1 MLHKHLINFTR
12 KYNKEFAIKGYSKLK
27 KADLQT
33 KIESVLNKQRKEIK
47 EEYKQL
53 KQMKAEPVKKEPVK
67 KTPVK
72 KPVVKKE
79 PVKKTPVKKTP
90 VKKPEPKKT
99 IVKKPLVKKEPVKK
113 PVVKK
118 EPVKKPVV
126 KKEPK
131 KPVVKKSAP
140 KKEYKF
146 TNQDIIR
153 LKDWA
158 DLHKRKYSTMDTIY
172 KKEILFELKSG
183 DISRQTGNNFD
194 KYYELRDKLFDKM
207 YPEESEEPK
216 KPIVKKETKKP
227 APVKKEPVKKN
238 DLDFSVL
245 NFSAK
250 KTYEDAT
257 KELIEY
263 NKELKIIENKMKKGK
278 LSKDTKETFESRIKF
293 LNKNININNIQI
305 KRIED
310 SIKRRMKRDVKI
322 NDFEKEGYKKV
333 MKDHE
338 KILEEVK
345 KTNNINEL
353 DKLGNEL
360 NKNVGLMKKGYYKD
374 DNIVKK
380 FNKLNNDII
389 EILKKKSKDLMP
401 KQKEKKEIKFTGKSI
416 KITGDEIIKKVKEI
430 KKTEPKKEPVK
441 KEAKL
446 DLTKE
451 QQEVLLQASNH
462 FYNDTPIYEKINE
475 LKIKYFDTLDKK
487 YINEML
493 KLKNDYNTTKTK
505 AKKIEKE
512 IKQKELKER
521 KKVEVD
527 IKKFT
532 ENQKLDFIK
541 KYDMYYEGSKD
552 KILIDFLAT
561 DAKAKKSPPAQKQR
575 KDLIEKRFN
584 NLHPE
589 IILTQADEKAVA
601 KKKTNDKRTYEQLTK
616 FYDTI
621 GTLLGGRR
629 VYNTTKKEL
638 SQFGFDADDIDKLLQ
653 AQKYGDFYPTPAHC
667 IQDEL
672 LIDRIKKADY
682 VFDPTAG
689 LGNLI
694 FHTLKYN
701 KDLKVDVNEMNDNS
715 SKLLNKL
722 LGSYINNI
730 YTQDYLKMKVDK
742 SYDLYVLNPPFGFGG
757 DKKFYYNFYFK
768 MLYDINTTKKN
779 SQITHGIF
787 ISPPLTEQNKEKEG
801 EVIPY
806 WDIMSNLSVK
816 KIDDI
821 LNNQFKFGLN
831 KKQIEKIS
839 KNDYEDDDEINEVL
853 DYFSVLQVQKIKTCS
868 GFAGT
873 GMKAIVY
880 LVIA

>member
-1 MLHKHLINFTR
+1 MLHKHLLDFTR

-53 KQMKAEPVKKEPVK
+53 KQMKAEPKKTIVKKEPVK
-67 KTPVK
+67 KPVVK
-72 KPVVKKE
+72 KTPVKKE

-90 VKKPEPKKT
+90 VKKP
-99 IVKKPLVKKEPVKK
+99 VVKKEPVKK

-126 KKEPK
+126 KKETKPK
-131 KPVVKKSAP
+131 PAP

-146 TNQDIIR
+146 TKDDILR

-172 KKEILFELKSG
+172 KKEILFELKRN
-183 DISRQTGNNFD
+183 DIFRKLKPKTD
-194 KYYELRDKLFDKM
+194 AEYRKMEVEEDKLFDKM
-207 YPEESEEPK
+207 YPEEAEP
-216 KPIVKKETKKP
+216 KKETKPKP
-227 APVKKEPVKKN
+227 APKPAPKKEPVKKN
-238 DLDFSVL
+238 NLDFSVL

-263 NKELKIIENKMKKGK
+263 NKELKMIEENKKKGN
-278 LSKDTKETFESRIKF
+278 LSKTTKEYYEDRIKF
-293 LNKNININNIQI
+293 LNKNININNKEI

-338 KILEEVK
+338 RILEEVK

-389 EILKKKSKDLMP
+389 EILKKKSKELMP

-430 KKTEPKKEPVK
+430 KKTEPKKETKKEPVK
-441 KEAKL
+441 KETKKEEL

-505 AKKIEKE
+505 ARKIEKE

-532 ENQKLDFIK
+532 EKQKLDFIK

-601 KKKTNDKRTYEQLTK
+601 KNKTNDKRTYEQLTK

-638 SQFGFDADDIDKLLQ
+638 AEFGFDADDIDKLLQ

-742 SYDLYVLNPPFGFGG
+742 SYDLYVLNPPFGYGG

-787 ISPPLTEQNKEKEG
+787 ISPPLTDHREKEG
-801 EVIPY
+801 EVIQY
-806 WDIMSNLSVK
+806 WDIMSGLSVK

-839 KNDYEDDDEINEVL
+839 KNNYEDDDEINEVL

-873 GMKAIVY
+873 GMNAIVY

>member
-1 MLHKHLINFTR
+1 MIL
-12 KYNKEFAIKGYSKLK
+12 
-27 KADLQT
+27 
-33 KIESVLNKQRKEIK
+33 
-47 EEYKQL
+47 EYKQTYNKDPFKVLNL
-53 KQMKAEPVKKEPVK
+53 KSTATKEEVIQSCKKLRLKHHPDKGGTKLKIQEINDACKLLLLTFEEPE
-67 KTPVK
+67 
-72 KPVVKKE
+72 E
-79 PVKKTPVKKTP
+79 LE
-90 VKKPEPKKT
+90 EPKP
-99 IVKKPLVKKEPVKK
+99 KP
-113 PVVKK
+113 
-118 EPVKKPVV
+118 
-126 KKEPK
+126 
-131 KPVVKKSAP
+131 AP
-140 KKEYKF
+140 KK
-146 TNQDIIR
+146 
-153 LKDWA
+153 A
-158 DLHKRKYSTMDTIY
+158 
-172 KKEILFELKSG
+172 
-183 DISRQTGNNFD
+183 
-194 KYYELRDKLFDKM
+194 
-207 YPEESEEPK
+207 
-216 KPIVKKETKKP
+216 
-227 APVKKEPVKKN
+227 
-238 DLDFSVL
+238 
-245 NFSAK
+245 
-250 KTYEDAT
+250 
-257 KELIEY
+257 
-263 NKELKIIENKMKKGK
+263 
-278 LSKDTKETFESRIKF
+278 
-293 LNKNININNIQI
+293 
-305 KRIED
+305 
-310 SIKRRMKRDVKI
+310 
-322 NDFEKEGYKKV
+322 
-333 MKDHE
+333 
-338 KILEEVK
+338 
-345 KTNNINEL
+345 
-353 DKLGNEL
+353 
-360 NKNVGLMKKGYYKD
+360 
-374 DNIVKK
+374 
-380 FNKLNNDII
+380 
-389 EILKKKSKDLMP
+389 
-401 KQKEKKEIKFTGKSI
+401 
-416 KITGDEIIKKVKEI
+416 
-430 KKTEPKKEPVK
+430 EPKKEPVK
-441 KEAKL
+441 KAEPKKETKKEEF

-475 LKIKYFDTLDKK
+475 LKIKYFDTFDNK

-505 AKKIEKE
+505 ARKIEKE

-532 ENQKLDFIK
+532 DTQKLDFIK
-541 KYDMYYEGSKD
+541 KYDMYYEESKD
-552 KILIDFLAT
+552 KILIDFLAK
-561 DAKAKKSPPAQKQR
+561 DKKAKKSPPAQKQR

-589 IILTQADEKAVA
+589 RILTQADEKAVA
-601 KKKTNDKRTYEQLTK
+601 RKKLNDKRTYEQLTK

-638 SQFGFDADDIDKLLQ
+638 AQFGFDADDIDRLLQ

-715 SKLLNKL
+715 AKLLNKL
-722 LGSYINNI
+722 LGSYINDI

-742 SYDLYVLNPPFGFGG
+742 SYDLYVLNPPFGYGG

-779 SQITHGIF
+779 SEITHGIF
-787 ISPPLTEQNKEKEG
+787 ISPPLTDHREKEG

-806 WDIMSNLSVK
+806 WDIMSRLSYK

-831 KKQIEKIS
+831 KKQIEKIR
-839 KNDYEDDDEINEVL
+839 KNDYDDDDEINEVL
-853 DYFSVLQVQKIKTCS
+853 DYFSVLQVQKIKECS